1 MNGPANG
8 PANSPVNGLLGSGL
22 GSGQGHG
29 TRAAVLGAGSWGTT
43 FAAVL
48 ADAGCDVSVWGRDA
62 QVCEQIAT
70 RHTNEAYLPGV
81 RLPDAVTGQ
90 ADIAA
95 CVAGA
100 DLVAVA
106 IPSQSA
112 RAVLTGL
119 GEHLGPDTVVVSLM
133 KGVELT
139 TDQLMSQ
146 MLSQVLVVPP
156 DRMAVVSGPNLAHEI
171 AARQPTATVVAATE
185 AETADRVAAACASS
199 YFRPYTNCDVV
210 GVELCGAVK
219 NVIALAVG
227 IAQGRGL
234 GFNTMATLITRGLV
248 EITRLGLELGAQ
260 SATFGGLAGMGDL
273 MATCASP
280 DSRNHRLG
288 TYLGQ
293 GATLADALVATGGT
307 AEGVMSARPVCGL
320 ARDVGVDMPITEA
333 VAAVLDGDLSVDQ
346 LAVRLL
352 SRPRKAE
359 NAGTP
364 PPVKPDQ
371 HT

>member
-1 MNGPANG
+1 MNARLTSSSRSVVP
-8 PANSPVNGLLGSGL
+8 
-22 GSGQGHG
+22 
-29 TRAAVLGAGSWGTT
+29 TRAAVIGAGSWGTT

-48 ADAGCDVSVWGRDA
+48 ADAGCEVSVWGRNASVCA
-62 QVCEQIAT
+62 QITT

-81 RLPDAVTGQ
+81 RLPDAVTGES
-90 ADIAA
+90 DLAA
-95 CVAGA
+95 CVTGA

-106 IPSQSA
+106 LPSQSA
-112 RAVLTGL
+112 RAVLRPL
-119 GEHLGPDTVVVSLM
+119 ADQLSLDTVVVSLM

-139 TDQLMSQ
+139 TDRLMSQ
-146 MLSQVLVVPP
+146 LLSETLRVPA
-156 DRMAVVSGPNLAHEI
+156 DRIAIVSGPNLAHEI
-171 AARQPTATVVAATE
+171 AARQPTATVVAATSPV
-185 AETADRVAAACASS
+185 TADRVATACASS
-199 YFRPYTNCDVV
+199 YFRPYTNADVV

-234 GFNTMATLITRGLV
+234 GYNTMATLITRGLT
-248 EITRLGLELGAQ
+248 EITRLGLALGAQ
-260 SATFGGLAGMGDL
+260 AATFGGLAGMGDL

-307 AEGVMSARPVCGL
+307 AEGVMTARPVREL
-320 ARDVGVDMPITEA
+320 ARRRGVDMPITEA
-333 VAAVLDGDLSVDQ
+333 VAAVLDGALSVDE

-359 NAGTP
+359 NTGTI
-364 PPVKPDQ
+364 PVVRTDQ
-371 HT
+371 RH